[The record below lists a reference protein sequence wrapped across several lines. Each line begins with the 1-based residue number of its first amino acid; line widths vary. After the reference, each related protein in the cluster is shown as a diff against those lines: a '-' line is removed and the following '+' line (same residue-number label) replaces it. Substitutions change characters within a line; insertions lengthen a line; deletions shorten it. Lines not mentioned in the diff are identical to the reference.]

1 MNTVTVTVTGLGAV
15 LFFGL
20 APFLVSGLRPILLPC
35 SVLSLLACLR
45 ASLVN
50 LTAPVATACRLAA
63 AISTHAATHSSS
75 GVGHRGG

>member
-1 MNTVTVTVTGLGAV
+1 MNTVAGLGPV

-20 APFLVSGLRPILLPC
+20 TPFRVSCLHPILLPG
-35 SVLSLLACLR
+35 SVLSLLVCLR

-63 AISTHAATHSSS
+63 ISAHATTRSSS
-75 GVGHRGG
+75 GVGHGGG